1 MHDLEGKKLVL
12 FGAGK
17 SGGCLIEQNPGLN
30 ILAVADNDQAKQGG
44 EFHGIPVIS
53 PEQIGETRCDVVVIA
68 SVWSKGIL
76 EQLDALGLSAI
87 PTVIPGKREMK
98 GMRDAHPFSHPPTK
112 DVAREMSLTLRSLAE
127 EGGIDLYLDFGTLLG
142 AFRERDFIPWDDD
155 IDFSVND
162 EQFDAFIAL
171 VRENKGRFPQRDGI
185 QWGVE
190 LMSTGELGAT
200 VRATCRNLPGSFT
213 VVPFE
218 VDISRRVCREGMA
231 VALGSMPEF
240 FVQNAISMAMSISNC
255 LARTS
260 RYHPMLWD
268 TWISFMASGAH
279 LGRIS
284 PLPNTP
290 LRKWNL
296 DSTKYPILL
305 CRAE

>member
-200 VRATCRNLPGSFT
+200 VRATCRNLPGSFS

-240 FVQNAISMAMSISNC
+240 FCPERHFDGYEHIELFGQNFKVPSDALGYLDFVYGQWRTPRQDFTFAEYPSAEVEFGQYKISH
-255 LARTS
+255 TS
-260 RYHPMLWD
+260 L
-268 TWISFMASGAH
+268 
-279 LGRIS
+279 
-284 PLPNTP
+284 
-290 LRKWNL
+290 
-296 DSTKYPILL
+296 
-305 CRAE
+305 